1 MRREDISFPFS
12 FSLSCWWFGSYLY
25 IRSLDDDDEG
35 MINRAWQDSTHT
47 FFWCMRYVYFVIHMP
62 FLPSLPVVV
71 VGGVKIIGYVMV
83 LCRQCHIMIFNL

>member
-35 MINRAWQDSTHT
+35 MIIVLGKTRLILFLVYAICVFCYSYALSSFLACGSGW
-47 FFWCMRYVYFVIHMP
+47 WC
-62 FLPSLPVVV
+62 
-71 VGGVKIIGYVMV
+71 
-83 LCRQCHIMIFNL
+83 